1 MPVSSSSSMKVTI
14 DYLDE
19 FARGAKALRKKYPS
33 FESDYETFLDELEKN
48 PFSGESLGQ
57 HTYKNRMAIA
67 SKGKGKSGGARVI
80 TYNVQQQS
88 DDEVLITLMTI
99 YDKSDIENV
108 SDAYL
113 RSLVQ
118 QIEAKKQGD
127 K

>member
-1 MPVSSSSSMKVTI
+1 MKVVF

-19 FARGAKALRKKYPS
+19 FERVAKALRKKYPS
-33 FESDYETFLDELEKN
+33 FESDYDTFLNELEAN

-67 SKGKGKSGGARVI
+67 SKGKGKSGGARVL
-80 TYNVQQQS
+80 TYNLQRQS

-99 YDKSDIENV
+99 YDKSDIDNV
-108 SDAYL
+108 SDAYI

-118 QIEAKKQGD
+118 QIEK
-127 K
+127 

>member
-1 MPVSSSSSMKVTI
+1 MKVSF

-19 FARGAKALRKKYPS
+19 FERGAKALRKRYPS
-33 FESDYETFLDELEKN
+33 FESDYDTFLNELEKN
-48 PFSGESLGQ
+48 PYGGESLGH

-80 TYNVQQQS
+80 TYNLQQVN
-88 DDEVLITLMTI
+88 DEEVLITLMSI
-99 YDKSDIENV
+99 YDKSDVENV

-118 QIEAKKQGD
+118 QIEGSK
-127 K
+127 

>member
-1 MPVSSSSSMKVTI
+1 MKVTI

-48 PFSGESLGQ
+48 PFSGESLGR

-99 YDKSDIENV
+99 YDKSDQESISNKE
-108 SDAYL
+108 L
-113 RSLVQ
+113 RQLM
-118 QIEAKKQGD
+118 KKNGLE
-127 K
+127 

>member
-1 MPVSSSSSMKVTI
+1 MKVTI

-67 SKGKGKSGGARVI
+67 SKGKGKSGGARVL
-80 TYNVQQQS
+80 TLNVLVS
-88 DDEVLITLMTI
+88 EENEVTLLTI
-99 YDKSDIENV
+99 YDKNEIDNV
-108 SDAYL
+108 SDEYIRWL
-113 RSLVQ
+113 ISEVR
-118 QIEAKKQGD
+118 K
-127 K
+127 

>member
-1 MPVSSSSSMKVTI
+1 MKVTI
-14 DYLDE
+14 GYLDE

-80 TYNVQQQS
+80 TYNVQQS

-118 QIEAKKQGD
+118 QIESPKK
-127 K
+127 